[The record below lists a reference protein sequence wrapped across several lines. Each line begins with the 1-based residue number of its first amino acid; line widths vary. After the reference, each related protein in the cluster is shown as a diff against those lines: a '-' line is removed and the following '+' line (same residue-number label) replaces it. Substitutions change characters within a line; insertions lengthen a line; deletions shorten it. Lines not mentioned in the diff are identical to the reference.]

1 MAIFMNGIESYK
13 GCVLAEYENN
23 GYHDS
28 DFFAVVWDAKEQCI
42 KTVMFGTTRG
52 GGSWGCH
59 IDATPEVLALAQ
71 AVKQKAQDDYMA
83 KQALQIAKLADKG
96 KTVIIHGFKRGK
108 KTSLNGLQGEIFW
121 VGANKFAPHYEKYS
135 RNVGIKIGD
144 EKVFVT
150 NDKVTVVGFEESCY
164 DALRNHEISR
174 KVQGYIPAYRF

>member
-1 MAIFMNGIESYK
+1 MSIFREGVESYK

-28 DFFAVVWDAKEQCI
+28 DFFAVVWDTEEQCI

-71 AVKQKAQDDYMA
+71 AVKQKAQDDYQI
-83 KQALQIAKLADKG
+83 KQALQIAKIADKG
-96 KTVIIHGFKRGK
+96 KTVVIHGFKRGK
-108 KTSLNGLQGEIFW
+108 KVPLNGLQGEIFW
-121 VGANKFAPHYEKYS
+121 IGANKFAPHYEKYS
-135 RNVGIKIGD
+135 RSIGVKIGN
-144 EKVFVT
+144 ERVFVT
-150 NDKVTVVGFEESCY
+150 NENITVVGFETTCY
-164 DALRNHEISR
+164 DALRDYEISR